1 MSKSKSNN
9 NKSTHPLLV
18 KGEGFIFGES
28 SRNTAVPSIITVNGT
43 DRFEVMTSLEDIKD
57 ALNTEIDHIDP
68 LEDRNDII
76 VYKITPVFRVKPKRI
91 VELEDITS

>member
-1 MSKSKSNN
+1 MSRSKSNN

-18 KGEGFIFGES
+18 RGEGFIVGEQ
-28 SRNTAVPSIITVNGT
+28 SRNTTVPFIMTLNGSG
-43 DRFEVMTSLEDIKD
+43 RFEVMTSLEDIKD
-57 ALNTEIDHIDP
+57 ALNTEINQIDS

-91 VELEDITS
+91 VELENITS